1 MQEDA
6 QKVYA
11 VASHKPDDILFTADF
26 MESMKALWADGGVQE
41 CFRRAHEYQLDPR
54 AE

>member
-6 QKVYA
+6 HKVFA
-11 VASHKPDDILFTADF
+11 VASHKADDIPFTTDF
-26 MESMKALWADGGVQE
+26 TESMKALWADGGVQE
-41 CFRRAHEYQLDPR
+41 CFRRAYEYQLDPR